1 MRSETGGGGGRTIGT
16 SQDKEFYKDMSRY
29 RGGKHCGCLH
39 RPSSISLPL
48 EAPAN
53 TCHACTSSLPPLPT
67 PPSPGA
73 GREAPRHSPPPPE
86 GNWTGWLPPPRTLNK
101 RDQRR
106 ANQYSAAT
114 GYNDRVGTTATTAA
128 IAAIAATIGAIAA
141 IANAI
146 GIIGIIGNK
155 QVDMGRARGNRWATK
170 GWLMGAHWTVAAA
183 AAAGGR
189 RVQLQSMIGR

>member
-1 MRSETGGGGGRTIGT
+1 
-16 SQDKEFYKDMSRY
+16 MSRY

-39 RPSSISLPL
+39 RPSSISLPV
-48 EAPAN
+48 EAPAD
-53 TCHACTSSLPPLPT
+53 TGHVSRLYELSAAPPHSPRPQVQGVKPHGT
-67 PPSPGA
+67 P
-73 GREAPRHSPPPPE
+73 PPPPE

-128 IAAIAATIGAIAA
+128 IAAIA
-141 IANAI
+141 NAI

-155 QVDMGRARGNRWATK
+155 QVDGEVRGATDGRQK
-170 GWLMGAHWTVAAA
+170 GG
-183 AAAGGR
+183 
-189 RVQLQSMIGR
+189 